1 MANDYDL
8 LKILGST
15 TSKLGCAGSS
25 STDTGAFAGVNTQ
38 EFINSIYTLS
48 DSNVSTEQ
56 KVEQGTKLGLNFLLS
71 LFGNKE
77 EATATK
83 EVNTNVKNAEKT
95 KDALTESAAKTQSRV
110 ADKLAEMENNAKSVQ
125 EAIANLEETSQ
136 EKEEYQKQIE
146 EKVQRLNAI
155 KEEIQANPEKA
166 SEYLSE
172 LTEISASIQ
181 DISSALEKLT
191 SSVEEST
198 KNVADL
204 QQANLEL
211 NDEGNNIVEE
221 GVAEQQSIAQ
231 NVVNQQVVNSATGAT
246 GVVNNTQSLAAKA
259 EATTLEAST
268 KASSLIPG
276 VGAIASTST
285 SVLASK
291 LYQVSDDQL
300 ASGSIRQLG
309 ATSNATTLTCLNSMI
324 STNLTDFSN
333 FPTAIGSML
342 SDTDSYVSDFTSF
355 IQPVDEWL
363 DNASSIGDEAE
374 AINEAVSQI
383 KENNSEAEKSDNQTS
398 QSSVFNYNTEKLEEM
413 AS

>member
-8 LKILGST
+8 LKILGNT
-15 TSKLGCAGSS
+15 TSKIGSVDSS
-25 STDTGAFAGVNTQ
+25 STDAGASAGVNTQ

-95 KDALTESAAKTQSRV
+95 KDALTESAAKTQSKV
-110 ADKLAEMENNAKSVQ
+110 ADKIAEMEQNAQKVQ
-125 EAIANLEETSQ
+125 EEIANLEETSK
-136 EKEEYQKQIE
+136 EKEDYQKQIE

-309 ATSNATTLTCLNSMI
+309 ATSNATTLTGLNSMI

-355 IQPVDEWL
+355 IQPVVEWL
-363 DNASSIGDEAE
+363 DNASTIGDEAE

>member
-8 LKILGST
+8 LKILGNT
-15 TSKLGCAGSS
+15 TSKIGSVDSS
-25 STDTGAFAGVNTQ
+25 STDAGASAGVNTQ

-309 ATSNATTLTCLNSMI
+309 ATSNATTLTGLNSMI

-355 IQPVDEWL
+355 IQPVVEWL
-363 DNASSIGDEAE
+363 DNASTIGDEAE

>member
-8 LKILGST
+8 LKILGNT
-15 TSKLGCAGSS
+15 TSKIGSVGSS
-25 STDTGAFAGVNTQ
+25 STDAGASAGVNTQ

-309 ATSNATTLTCLNSMI
+309 ATSNATTLTGLNSMI

-355 IQPVDEWL
+355 IQPVVEWL
-363 DNASSIGDEAE
+363 DNASTIGDEAE

>member
-8 LKILGST
+8 LKILGNT
-15 TSKLGCAGSS
+15 TSKIGSVDSS
-25 STDTGAFAGVNTQ
+25 STDAGASAGVNTQ

-309 ATSNATTLTCLNSMI
+309 ATSNATTLTGLNSMI

-355 IQPVDEWL
+355 IQPVVEWL
-363 DNASSIGDEAE
+363 DNASTIGDEAE

-383 KENNSEAEKSDNQTS
+383 KENNSEAEKSENQTS